1 MTDWEIKNMIE
12 TRPTEAFNYI
22 KELEEKL
29 GMRKVYKVD
38 TAAKPTYIIPPIWEE
53 TT

>member
-38 TAAKPTYIIPPIWEE
+38 AEKPTYIIPPIWEE

>member
-29 GMRKVYKVD
+29 GMREVYKVD
-38 TAAKPTYIIPPIWEE
+38 VDVAAKPTYIIPQIWED
-53 TT
+53 